1 MTRDFVQRL
10 RAREQLVG
18 YWVASDN
25 PAATERIA
33 SAGYDYVC
41 LDTQHGLLDYQAA
54 LAGVMAAE
62 LGGSAGVIRVPAN
75 DPSWIGKALDTGARA
90 VIVPLIDSG
99 EDAARAARACRYPP
113 AGARSYGPSR
123 AALRFK
129 ASPQDT
135 NEQIACILMI
145 ETGDGLN
152 NAADICATP
161 GVDALYIGPSDLSIA
176 LGGSTPQHGWQLPI
190 YRDALAAIRTAA
202 HDAGK
207 PCGLHVTNGD
217 NAARAL
223 NDGFDF
229 VSISND
235 LNHILTFSRGELEQ
249 ARTAVAQTGTNHD
262 GH

>member
-1 MTRDFVQRL
+1 MSHDFVQRL
-10 RAREQLVG
+10 RNREQLIG

-54 LAGVMAAE
+54 LAGVMAVE

-75 DPSWIGKALDTGARA
+75 DASWIGKALDTGARA
-90 VIVPLIDSG
+90 VIVPLIDNR

-113 AGARSYGPSR
+113 TGTRSYGPTR
-123 AALRFK
+123 AALRIK

-145 ETGDGLN
+145 ETADGLA
-152 NAADICATP
+152 NATDICATP

-176 LGGSTPQHGWQLPI
+176 LGGSTPQHGWQLPV
-190 YRDALAAIRTAA
+190 YRDALTAIRTAA
-202 HDAGK
+202 HNAGK
-207 PCGLHVTNGD
+207 SCGLHVADGAS
-217 NAARAL
+217 AARAL

-235 LNHILTFSRGELEQ
+235 LNHILTFSRGELER
-249 ARTAVAQTGTNHD
+249 ARTAVAQPSTTRNAG
-262 GH
+262 